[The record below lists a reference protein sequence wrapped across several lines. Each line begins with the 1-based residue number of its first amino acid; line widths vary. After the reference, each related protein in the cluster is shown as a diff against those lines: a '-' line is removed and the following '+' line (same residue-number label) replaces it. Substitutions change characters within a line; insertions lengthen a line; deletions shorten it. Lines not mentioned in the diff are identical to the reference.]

1 MAWLALTLE
10 VDEAHAEA
18 FSDALLEAGAI
29 SVSIE
34 DAEAGSAF
42 ERARFAEPG
51 WSTPATWHRNRV
63 QALLDPGADCNAVVA
78 AAAGVAGLGTPPAF
92 ARSRVDE
99 QDWVRAS
106 QAQFPPLA
114 VGDRLWIVPTWHE
127 PPDPQAVVVRL
138 DPGLAFGTGSHPT
151 TRLVLAWLERTIA
164 SLPPMRPAEPNAP
177 ASAAGKQDEDGS
189 AGERSGLSF
198 PATSWPASTRLRVL
212 DYGCGSG
219 ILAIVAAKLGAG
231 KVDAVDLDP
240 QALET
245 TAHNALR
252 NCVAVGTAAPET
264 LPAGDYDVVVANIL
278 ANPLVL
284 LQPALA
290 RRTCA
295 GGRIALS
302 GILVSQATAVIDAY
316 APDFDLAAEGE
327 EQGWVLLAGHRR
339 AAGSAAAKR

>member
-1 MAWLALTLE
+1 VAWLALTLE

-51 WSTPATWHRNRV
+51 WSTPATWNRNRV

-78 AAAGVAGLGTPPAF
+78 EAASMAGLDAPPAF

-99 QDWVRAS
+99 QDWVRAT
-106 QAQFPPLA
+106 QAQFSPLA
-114 VGDRLWIVPTWHE
+114 VGERLWIVPTWHE

-151 TRLVLAWLERTIA
+151 TRLVLAWLERIFCTQ
-164 SLPPMRPAEPNAP
+164 SRKSSAERGARGD
-177 ASAAGKQDEDGS
+177 AGEEQRGDGS
-189 AGERSGLSF
+189 AGEGRRLLS
-198 PATSWPASTRLRVL
+198 TASEWRVL

-219 ILAIVAAKLGAG
+219 ILAITAAKLGAG
-231 KVDAVDLDP
+231 EVDAVDLDP

-252 NCVAVGTAAPET
+252 NCVAVGTTAPET

-284 LQPALA
+284 LEPALA
-290 RRTCA
+290 RRTRA

-302 GILVSQATAVIDAY
+302 GILVSQAAAVIDAY
-316 APDFDLAAEGE
+316 ALDFDLAVEGE
-327 EQGWVLLAGHRR
+327 EQGWVLLAGRRR
-339 AAGSAAAKR
+339 AAGSAAATR